1 VAVGDEDGVV
11 IANGPKAVIEEP
23 VGVLGEGEAVIQV
36 VVADIGELVDV
47 GGEAWCPWA
56 TKRDGSGGNVPE
68 EALSQVEELLG
79 SDDLLQR
86 LLVVYRVAGSVIAA
100 VAQLLSFHEVTMKFG
115 RHPAA
120 SGKFAAEG

>member
-47 GGEAWCPWA
+47 E
-56 TKRDGSGGNVPE
+56 R
-68 EALSQVEELLG
+68 
-79 SDDLLQR
+79 
-86 LLVVYRVAGSVIAA
+86 
-100 VAQLLSFHEVTMKFG
+100 
-115 RHPAA
+115 
-120 SGKFAAEG
+120 